1 MAVTRKEGKE
11 PPRFRG
17 THKHTLLLLWADETS
32 RPTKN
37 THKQTLPNAVLFEA
51 SETRP
56 ESHEEQ
62 NKRKREREIKRDPL
76 PALHN

>member
-1 MAVTRKEGKE
+1 MAVTKKRGEGTTQVY
-11 PPRFRG
+11 RH
-17 THKHTLLLLWADETS
+17 THTLLLLWADETS